1 VDFASVVTKA
11 QAILCV
17 LTSIFGAND
26 VKSAVGPP
34 PVDLISGYLEHAE
47 IIHSDILIKRR
58 RRLMSDSASF
68 IIKPSLEEV
77 FLTGWEHC
85 RVFLFSAPLR
95 LRQDHNGVGAA

>member
-1 VDFASVVTKA
+1 
-11 QAILCV
+11 
-17 LTSIFGAND
+17 
-26 VKSAVGPP
+26 
-34 PVDLISGYLEHAE
+34 
-47 IIHSDILIKRR
+47 
-58 RRLMSDSASF
+58 MSDSASF